1 MRSLRQAENKSIYIK
16 DNMSIQKKKKED
28 NIPKCDQIAQEVFNA
43 ICKQDP
49 SSVKKHLALNFSF
62 MGHKFPVAKLVF
74 DAVFREIPGTFSKFK
89 QVKSE
94 ISKNNIS
101 IVYDFVFTFKE
112 EPKQQTILFQ
122 FNKSFKIT
130 LIETS
135 MLEISVNSEEANE
148 EESTI
153 EETDT
158 LLLNLSDQKII
169 NIPFILIEE
178 VPFVTAT
185 INNEPRTLMFD
196 SGALNLILNSHYF
209 TETNIEEETD
219 KSVKITIEATA
230 DEKGKL
236 KEIRNTKVSDFDF
249 YGISFKEQLIKT
261 LDLSHLEKALKIEVH
276 GLIGYDI
283 IKDYDILYDYP
294 NRQITLIQPDETDNF
309 IKVNY
314 SIYNQDE
321 IPFEMIGEIPHI
333 IAKIQSIVLKL
344 GLDTGCSS
352 VSIDEKYFIDL
363 SSFLTADKDNK
374 VAGVRRNK
382 KVKTGKI
389 DQLIISKQTFINVDT
404 IFGGHNRSEE
414 SDGVFGFPVLTNTLL
429 LVKYNEEKL
438 VFLNE

>member
-1 MRSLRQAENKSIYIK
+1 MSKQKNK
-16 DNMSIQKKKKED
+16 NED
-28 NIPKCDQIAQEVFNA
+28 HIPKCDQIAREVFKA
-43 ICKQDP
+43 ICKQNP

-62 MGHKFPVAKLVF
+62 MGHRFPIAKLVF
-74 DAVFREIPGTFSKFK
+74 DAVFREIPGTFSEFK
-89 QVKSE
+89 QVKSD

-135 MLEISVNSEEANE
+135 MLEITVNSEAAE
-148 EESTI
+148 EDETI

-158 LLLNLSDQKII
+158 LLLNLSDQKTII
-169 NIPFILIEE
+169 IPLKLIED

-196 SGALNLILNSHYF
+196 SGASNLILNSRYF
-209 TETNIEEETD
+209 VETNIEEETD

-236 KEIRNTKVSDFDF
+236 KEIRNTKVNDFDF
-249 YGISFKEQLIKT
+249 YGISFKEQFIKT
-261 LDLSHLEKALKIEVH
+261 FDLSHLEKALKIEIY

-283 IKDYDILYDYP
+283 IKDYDILYDYQ
-294 NRQITLIQPDETDNF
+294 NCQITMIQPNETNNF
-309 IKVNY
+309 INENY
-314 SIYNQDE
+314 ANYNADE
-321 IPFEMIGEIPHI
+321 VPFAMIGEMPHI
-333 IAKIQSIVLKL
+333 IVKIHSIDLKL

-352 VSIDEKYFIDL
+352 VSIDEKYYEEL
-363 SSFLTADKDNK
+363 SPFLTEDKDNK

-389 DQLIISKQTFINVDT
+389 DQLIISKQTFSDIDT
-404 IFGGHNRSEE
+404 IFGGHTRTEV
-414 SDGVFGFPVLTNTLL
+414 SDGVFGFPVLVENII
-429 LVKYNEEKL
+429 LVKHKDEKL
-438 VFLNE
+438 VFFKE